1 MKRIIT
7 LLLTAGLTAAL
18 ATGCDRE
25 RTLYSGAEYV
35 MFADTVSVNMI
46 PDDEEYYFP
55 VKIAATTACDY
66 DRSFGVEIIDK
77 GSKAIE
83 GLHYRLRSNT
93 VTIPAG
99 KLATQVEVH
108 GCYAEMEPGDTL
120 NFKLQLVMPEQLEW
134 DLYGDRTNVKMV
146 KSCTF
151 VREDFTGW
159 CVVTSLFLYSYPGVE
174 NTSFQRLIR
183 TEAHPTRE
191 NAVILK
197 NWLFT
202 GYDVELDFDPTDP
215 ANPIVTMPADQVISD
230 ETSVFGQINGDN
242 KILVES
248 SQARTSIFNSCQHFV
263 AIWNR
268 FYVNNLGVPVGTV
281 GNFYTL
287 LEWVSD
293 EEADRLR
300 KEDGM

>member
-7 LLLTAGLTAAL
+7 LLLTAGLAAAL

-25 RTLYSGAEYV
+25 RTLYAGAEYV
-35 MFADTVSVNMI
+35 MFADTVSVNMV

-66 DRSFGVEIIDK
+66 DRHFGVEIVDK

-99 KLATQVEVH
+99 KLATEVEVH
-108 GCYAEMEPGDTL
+108 GCYAELEAGDTL
-120 NFKLQLVMPEQLEW
+120 NFNLQLVMPEQLKW

-146 KSCTF
+146 KSCPF

-202 GYDVELDFDPTDP
+202 GYDVELDFDPTDM
-215 ANPIVTMPADQVISD
+215 ANPTATMPADQVISD
-230 ETSVFGQINGDN
+230 ETSVFGRINGDN

-248 SQARTSIFNSCQHFV
+248 SQVQASIFNACQHF
-263 AIWNR
+263 AALWNR
-268 FYVNNLGVPVGTV
+268 FYVNDLGVPVGTV

-287 LEWVSD
+287 LEWISD

-300 KEDGM
+300 KEEGM